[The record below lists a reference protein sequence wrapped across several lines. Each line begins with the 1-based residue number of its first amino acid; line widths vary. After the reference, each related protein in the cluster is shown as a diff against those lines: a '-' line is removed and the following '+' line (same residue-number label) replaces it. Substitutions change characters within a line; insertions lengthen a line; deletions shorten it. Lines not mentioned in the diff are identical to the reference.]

1 MLQRFWSWYERHLLF
16 NLTVTAV
23 LFLLQ
28 VVHLI
33 WLALAVAVPRAFHLA
48 PLWPAIPSLDLLITL
63 IDYTEVPALLTT
75 SLFYLRNLLRGERS
89 RQAALYLALLNSQ
102 WLHIFWITDE
112 LVVVAL
118 TGSGEGTILPSWLAW
133 IAILIDYAEVPVII
147 DLARRAWRAWRTQ
160 GLQAALTALRED

>member
-1 MLQRFWSWYERHLLF
+1 MMERFWSWYERHLLL
-16 NLTVTAV
+16 NLTITAT

-33 WLALAVAVPRAFHLA
+33 WLALAVVVPRAFHLA
-48 PLWPAIPSLDLLITL
+48 PLWPDAPALELLITL

-75 SLFYLRNLLRGERS
+75 SLFYLRNLLQGEGA
-89 RQAALYLALLNSQ
+89 RQAAFYLVLLNSQ

-112 LVVVAL
+112 FVVVTL
-118 TGSGEGTILPSWLAW
+118 TGSGEGTVLPPWLAW

-147 DLARRAWRAWRTQ
+147 DLARRAGQAWRRE
-160 GLQAALTALRED
+160 GLRAALAALREE